1 MYSVDLSHYNTPIL
15 LDIYGREHIFNKD
28 NQIIRINEIGY
39 FTKDELKNMTKEE
52 LIAEY
57 ERLNDKYVIAEVV
70 KKGLQEEV
78 DRLYEVKLDLET
90 QLMENGWAEYVD
102 DKLITIKSEVNETLD
117 KIYAAILRGEDPKDT
132 IMQLKQELEERYD

>member
-1 MYSVDLSHYNTPIL
+1 MI
-15 LDIYGREHIFNKD
+15 
-28 NQIIRINEIGY
+28 
-39 FTKDELKNMTKEE
+39 KDELKNMTKEE
-52 LIAEY
+52 LIAED

-117 KIYAAILRGEDPKDT
+117 KIYAAILHGEDPKDT

>member
-1 MYSVDLSHYNTPIL
+1 MI
-15 LDIYGREHIFNKD
+15 
-28 NQIIRINEIGY
+28 
-39 FTKDELKNMTKEE
+39 KDELKNMTKEE

-78 DRLYEVKLDLET
+78 DRLYEIKFDLE
-90 QLMENGWAEYVD
+90 
-102 DKLITIKSEVNETLD
+102 
-117 KIYAAILRGEDPKDT
+117 DT

>member
-1 MYSVDLSHYNTPIL
+1 MI
-15 LDIYGREHIFNKD
+15 
-28 NQIIRINEIGY
+28 
-39 FTKDELKNMTKEE
+39 KDELKNMTKEE

-70 KKGLQEEV
+70 KRGLQEEV

-90 QLMENGWAEYVD
+90 QLMENCWAEYVD
-102 DKLITIKSEVNETLD
+102 DKVITIKSEVNETLD

-132 IMQLKQELEERYD
+132 IIQLKQELEERYD

>member
-1 MYSVDLSHYNTPIL
+1 MI
-15 LDIYGREHIFNKD
+15 
-28 NQIIRINEIGY
+28 
-39 FTKDELKNMTKEE
+39 KDELKNMTKEE
-52 LIAEY
+52 LITEY
-57 ERLNDKYVIAEVV
+57 ERLKDKYVIAEVV

-102 DKLITIKSEVNETLD
+102 DKVITIKSEVNETLD

>member
-1 MYSVDLSHYNTPIL
+1 MKSLTHYIQEKL
-15 LDIYGREHIFNKD
+15 IIKKNKS
-28 NQIIRINEIGY
+28 NNYKY
-39 FTKDELKNMTKEE
+39 FPESKDELKNMTKEE

-90 QLMENGWAEYVD
+90 QLMENGWAENVD

>member
-1 MYSVDLSHYNTPIL
+1 MI
-15 LDIYGREHIFNKD
+15 REKLKD
-28 NQIIRINEIGY
+28 
-39 FTKDELKNMTKEE
+39 MTKEE

-57 ERLNDKYVIAEVV
+57 ERLNDKYVIAETI

-102 DKLITIKSEVNETLD
+102 DKVITIKSEVNETLD

>member
-1 MYSVDLSHYNTPIL
+1 MI
-15 LDIYGREHIFNKD
+15 
-28 NQIIRINEIGY
+28 
-39 FTKDELKNMTKEE
+39 KDELKNMTKEE

-78 DRLYEVKLDLET
+78 DRLYEFKLDLET

-132 IMQLKQELEERYD
+132 IMQLKQELKERYD

>member
-1 MYSVDLSHYNTPIL
+1 MI
-15 LDIYGREHIFNKD
+15 
-28 NQIIRINEIGY
+28 
-39 FTKDELKNMTKEE
+39 KDELKNMTKEE

-57 ERLNDKYVIAEVV
+57 ERLNDKDVIAEVV

-102 DKLITIKSEVNETLD
+102 DKVITIKSEVNETLD

>member
-1 MYSVDLSHYNTPIL
+1 MI
-15 LDIYGREHIFNKD
+15 
-28 NQIIRINEIGY
+28 
-39 FTKDELKNMTKEE
+39 KDELKNMTKEE

-102 DKLITIKSEVNETLD
+102 DKVITIKSEVNETLD

-132 IMQLKQELEERYD
+132 IMQLNQELEERYD

>member
-1 MYSVDLSHYNTPIL
+1 MI
-15 LDIYGREHIFNKD
+15 
-28 NQIIRINEIGY
+28 
-39 FTKDELKNMTKEE
+39 KDELKNMTKEE

-132 IMQLKQELEERYD
+132 IMQLEQELEERYD

>member
-1 MYSVDLSHYNTPIL
+1 MI
-15 LDIYGREHIFNKD
+15 
-28 NQIIRINEIGY
+28 
-39 FTKDELKNMTKEE
+39 KDELKNMTKEE

-90 QLMENGWAEYVD
+90 QLMEMVKKYYQGEKNNG
-102 DKLITIKSEVNETLD
+102 
-117 KIYAAILRGEDPKDT
+117 
-132 IMQLKQELEERYD
+132 

>member
-1 MYSVDLSHYNTPIL
+1 MIRDKL
-15 LDIYGREHIFNKD
+15 KD
-28 NQIIRINEIGY
+28 
-39 FTKDELKNMTKEE
+39 MTKEE

-57 ERLNDKYVIAEVV
+57 ERLNDKYVIAETI

-102 DKLITIKSEVNETLD
+102 DKIITIKSEVNETLD
-117 KIYAAILRGEDPKDT
+117 KIYAAILRGEDPKNT

>member
-1 MYSVDLSHYNTPIL
+1 MI
-15 LDIYGREHIFNKD
+15 
-28 NQIIRINEIGY
+28 
-39 FTKDELKNMTKEE
+39 KDELKNMTKEE

-78 DRLYEVKLDLET
+78 DRLYEIKLDLET

-102 DKLITIKSEVNETLD
+102 NKVITIKSEVNETLD
-117 KIYAAILRGEDPKDT
+117 KIYAVILRGEDPKDT

>member
-1 MYSVDLSHYNTPIL
+1 MI
-15 LDIYGREHIFNKD
+15 REKLKD
-28 NQIIRINEIGY
+28 
-39 FTKDELKNMTKEE
+39 MTKEE

-57 ERLNDKYVIAEVV
+57 ERLNDKYVIAETI

-102 DKLITIKSEVNETLD
+102 NKVITIKSEVNETLD

-132 IMQLKQELEERYD
+132 IIQLKQELEERYN

>member
-1 MYSVDLSHYNTPIL
+1 MI
-15 LDIYGREHIFNKD
+15 
-28 NQIIRINEIGY
+28 
-39 FTKDELKNMTKEE
+39 KDELKNMTKEE

-57 ERLNDKYVIAEVV
+57 ERLNATYVIAEVV

-102 DKLITIKSEVNETLD
+102 DKVITIKSEVNETLD

>member
-1 MYSVDLSHYNTPIL
+1 MI
-15 LDIYGREHIFNKD
+15 
-28 NQIIRINEIGY
+28 
-39 FTKDELKNMTKEE
+39 KDELKNMTKEE

-78 DRLYEVKLDLET
+78 DRLYEIKLDLET

-102 DKLITIKSEVNETLD
+102 DKVITIKSEVNETLD
-117 KIYAAILRGEDPKDT
+117 KIYAVILRGEDPKDT

>member
-1 MYSVDLSHYNTPIL
+1 MI
-15 LDIYGREHIFNKD
+15 
-28 NQIIRINEIGY
+28 
-39 FTKDELKNMTKEE
+39 KDELKNMTKEE

-57 ERLNDKYVIAEVV
+57 ERLNDKYVIAEAV

-90 QLMENGWAEYVD
+90 QLMENGWAEYVN

>member
-1 MYSVDLSHYNTPIL
+1 MM
-15 LDIYGREHIFNKD
+15 K
-28 NQIIRINEIGY
+28 
-39 FTKDELKNMTKEE
+39 KDELNDMTKEE

-57 ERLNDKYVIAEVV
+57 ERLNDKYVIAETV
-70 KKGLQEEV
+70 KKGFQEEV

-102 DKLITIKSEVNETLD
+102 DKVITIKSEVNETLD

-132 IMQLKQELEERYD
+132 VIQLKQELKEKYD

>member
-1 MYSVDLSHYNTPIL
+1 MI
-15 LDIYGREHIFNKD
+15 REKLKD
-28 NQIIRINEIGY
+28 
-39 FTKDELKNMTKEE
+39 MTKEE

-57 ERLNDKYVIAEVV
+57 ERLNDKYVIAETI

-102 DKLITIKSEVNETLD
+102 DKVITIKSEVNGTLD
-117 KIYAAILRGEDPKDT
+117 KIYAVILRGEDPKDT